1 MPLSACLFLLEI
13 HVELTFAKWYSSFF
27 DIFRPFFQY
36 SCSTN
41 YTGNPLLAGGK
52 CELEG
57 ELSELA
63 PPHSVFMFV
72 TITTNL
78 FTTNLFTTNLF
89 TTNLSGGVIRP
100 GLLFNPYVVIHK
112 DGDQMRSE
120 VQ

>member
-1 MPLSACLFLLEI
+1 MPLSVCLFLLEI
-13 HVELTFAKWYSSFF
+13 HVELTFAKGYSSFF

-57 ELSELA
+57 QLSELA
-63 PPHSVFMFV
+63 PPHPVFMFV

-78 FTTNLFTTNLF
+78 FTTNLSN
-89 TTNLSGGVIRP
+89 GVIRP
-100 GLLFNPYVVIHK
+100 GLLFNPYAFIHK
-112 DGDQMRSE
+112 DGYQMRYE
-120 VQ
+120 VH

>member
-63 PPHSVFMFV
+63 PPHSVFTFV
-72 TITTNL
+72 TIN
-78 FTTNLFTTNLF
+78 
-89 TTNLSGGVIRP
+89 TNLSSGVIRP
-100 GLLFNPYVVIHK
+100 GLLFNPYAFIHK
-112 DGDQMRSE
+112 DGDQTRSE
-120 VQ
+120 VH